1 MRILFRT
8 MFVLAVAAVTAI
20 AGVGA
25 ASADGPDTDPRVAK
39 AIELQAWVPID
50 VGDRGHRVAF
60 VRCALTQ
67 LGYYNNCNPTGT
79 NGDLYLQ
86 DMVGAVKRFQAAVFV
101 DVDPDGT
108 VTGETW
114 SEIRTKT
121 GVVRPEDGRRSLV
134 RGVQYA
140 MKVLQAPNLKVDGL
154 YGPATTAAV
163 KAFQTRKKIGVD
175 GYFGPQTFRAAL
187 AAGAERRNTPGL

>member
-1 MRILFRT
+1 M
-8 MFVLAVAAVTAI
+8 MFVPAVAAVTAI

-60 VRCALTQ
+60 VRCALTR
-67 LGYYNNCNPTGT
+67 LGYYNNCDPTGT
-79 NGDLYLQ
+79 SGDLYLQ
-86 DMVGAVKRFQAAVFV
+86 NMVGAVERFQAAV
-101 DVDPDGT
+101 
-108 VTGETW
+108 EAYQ
-114 SEIRTKT
+114 K
-121 GVVRPEDGRRSLV
+121 
-134 RGVQYA
+134 
-140 MKVLQAPNLKVDGL
+140 
-154 YGPATTAAV
+154 
-163 KAFQTRKKIGVD
+163 RKKIGVD

>member
-8 MFVLAVAAVTAI
+8 MFVLAVAALTAV
-20 AGVGA
+20 AGVGT

-50 VGDRGHRVAF
+50 VGDRGHRAAF

-79 NGDLYLQ
+79 NGAVYLN
-86 DMVGAVKRFQAAVFV
+86 DMVAAVKRFQAAVFV
-101 DVDPDGT
+101 DVDANGT

-114 SEIRTKT
+114 SEIRHRT
-121 GVVRPEDGRRSLV
+121 GVVGFGDGRRSLV

-140 MKVLQAPNLKVDGL
+140 MKVLQSPSLVVDG
-154 YGPATTAAV
+154 YYEGATRAAV
-163 KAFQTRKKIGVD
+163 EAFQRRKRIDVD
-175 GYFGPQTFRAAL
+175 GYFGPQTFRAAM
-187 AAGAERRNTPGL
+187 AEGAEQRFTPGL